1 MQLITEP
8 YLTQTARWPR
18 EGQHILAQFDE
29 TSIIVYQAYNSSIG
43 YFAAAH
49 SYFGGPFSLAR
60 MSWIKPNFLWMM
72 FRSGWG
78 MKDGQKVVL
87 AIWLK
92 RAAFDFILAQA
103 VHSTFHK
110 EIYGSEVEWKRA
122 VEQSDMRLQW
132 DPDHDPS
139 GAKIER
145 RAIQLGLRGSI
156 LSHYARDWILDIQDI
171 SSFVRQQREYAQLP
185 YVQLVTPRET
195 VYSVVDAKLA
205 DRLGVSTI
213 TTT

>member
-8 YLTQTARWPR
+8 YLTQTMRWPR

-29 TSIIVYQAYNSSIG
+29 ASIVVYQAYNSSIG
-43 YFAAAH
+43 HFVAAH
-49 SYFGGPFSLAR
+49 GYFGGSFSLTR

-78 MKDGQKVVL
+78 SKEGQETVL

-92 RAAFDFILAQA
+92 RAAFDSILAQA

-110 EIYGSEVEWKRA
+110 EVYGSETEWKRA
-122 VEQSDMRLQW
+122 VEQSDVRLQW

-139 GAKIER
+139 GAKVER
-145 RAIQLGLRGSI
+145 RAIQLGLRGST
-156 LSHYARDWILDIQDI
+156 LVQYAHDWILDIQDI
-171 SSFVRQQREYAQLP
+171 SSFVRQQRHYTQPP
-185 YVQLVTPRET
+185 YTQLVTPREM
-195 VYSVVDAKLA
+195 VYPVAGVELA
-205 DRLGVSTI
+205 ARLRVSR
-213 TTT
+213 TTTT